1 MPRILTYEAAGAD
14 EGRLVRDVI
23 REDFRLV
30 AHDTARAKYRTENGI
45 TVDGVPVRVN
55 HPLHPGNVLRVV
67 LSDEPP
73 VRIVPAEGPLAILYE
88 DEDVICINKPAGT
101 VVHPSHG
108 HFSDTIANYLAFYFE
123 QKGEPREI
131 RTVGRL
137 DKDTSGILV
146 FGKNRTAC
154 AHLTEQAEKGTRR
167 KRYLALAHGVFG
179 APEGEIDAPI
189 EREFAGLQKRVVR
202 EGGDEAHTS
211 WKVAYQFPDFALV
224 EAEIATSRT
233 HQIRVHLTHI
243 GHPLV
248 GDRLYGPEY
257 ADADAAI
264 GLTRAALHAHRLD
277 FAQPFTGERIA
288 LCAPVPADMRGAL
301 ARFLP
306 EEELR
311 DLP

>member
-1 MPRILTYEAAGAD
+1 MPRILTYTATEAD

-23 REDFRLV
+23 RGDFRLV

-45 TVDGVPVRVN
+45 TVDGAAVRVN
-55 HPLHPGNVLRVV
+55 YPLRPGNVLRIV
-67 LSDEPP
+67 LSDDPP
-73 VRIVPAEGPLAILYE
+73 ARIVPREGPLDILYE
-88 DEDVICINKPAGT
+88 DEDLICLNKPAGT

-108 HFSDTIANYLAFYFE
+108 HFSDTIANYLAWYFE
-123 QKGEPREI
+123 QRGEPREI

-154 AHLTEQAEKGTRR
+154 AHLTEQAENGTRK
-167 KRYLALAHGVFG
+167 KRYLALAHGTFA
-179 APEGEIDAPI
+179 APAGEIDEPI

-202 EGGDEAHTS
+202 EGGDAAHTS
-211 WKVAYQFPDFALV
+211 WKLVRQFPGLALV
-224 EAEIATSRT
+224 EAEITTGRT

-257 ADADAAI
+257 ADADAAL
-264 GLTRAALHAHRLD
+264 GLSRAALHAFRLE
-277 FAQPFTGERIA
+277 FSQPFSGERIV
-288 LCAPVPADMRGAL
+288 LCAPLPEDMRRTI
-301 ARFLP
+301 ARFVP
-306 EEELR
+306 EKELR
-311 DLP
+311 ILP

>member
-1 MPRILTYEAAGAD
+1 M
-14 EGRLVRDVI
+14 
-23 REDFRLV
+23 
-30 AHDTARAKYRTENGI
+30 
-45 TVDGVPVRVN
+45 
-55 HPLHPGNVLRVV
+55 
-67 LSDEPP
+67 
-73 VRIVPAEGPLAILYE
+73 
-88 DEDVICINKPAGT
+88 
-101 VVHPSHG
+101 
-108 HFSDTIANYLAFYFE
+108 
-123 QKGEPREI
+123 
-131 RTVGRL
+131 
-137 DKDTSGILV
+137 
-146 FGKNRTAC
+146 
-154 AHLTEQAEKGTRR
+154 
-167 KRYLALAHGVFG
+167 
-179 APEGEIDAPI
+179 
-189 EREFAGLQKRVVR
+189 VR

-224 EAEIATSRT
+224 EAEIATGRT

-257 ADADAAI
+257 ADANAAI